1 MADIRLAKPAAGT
14 TQTVPS
20 APNGRFIF
28 DFPADAATLTRNGDD
43 LVLTFEDGS
52 SIQLQGFYTTYS
64 KEEMPSFQVEGV
76 EISGQDFFAALG
88 EDLMPAAGPAASS
101 ASRSGRYNEYGGSDL
116 LDGIDH
122 LGRLDIG
129 FDGGTQLATDTVEP
143 SAPEVDIDYDVTIAA
158 GPEAG
163 AVDLTVYEGGLAGG
177 SQVGQAATP
186 TTASGSLNINAP
198 DGVASIVIGDVVVYE
213 NGKLTG
219 NVVTTDEGTLAVTG
233 YDPVTGKL
241 DFSYTLDR
249 NTTEHDKSDPATD
262 TQISHDLTVTVT
274 DTDGDSDSTTITVN
288 VVDDAP
294 SISASDVTVTEGS
307 IATGEI
313 SYSYGADV
321 PAGST
326 VTVKGGTLV
335 DGTSNQWRVE
345 HGVVILNDDGT
356 FTFKADANIAET
368 VTSQEIVFQVT
379 DADGDVAED
388 TVTVTLEQAQAPGAQ
403 EGVQVD
409 EAALPVGSDPSSNA
423 EYAVVTVEGYTIIEG
438 GTGTHGSIAHVD
450 GQWVYTLAG
459 PVTGDIQNDGAQF
472 TGSDTVTITV
482 RDDNGNTF
490 TVDIPVSIKDDVP
503 SISASDVTVTEGSIA
518 TGEISYSYGA
528 DVPAGSTVTVKGG
541 TLVDGTSNQWRVE
554 HGVVILN
561 DDGTFTFK
569 ADANIAETVT
579 SQEIVFQVTDADG
592 DVAED
597 TVTVTLEQ
605 AQAPGAQE
613 GVQVD
618 EAALPV
624 GSDPSSNAE
633 YAVVTVEGYTII
645 EGGTGTHGSIAHVDG
660 QWVYTLAGP
669 VTGDIQN
676 DGAQF
681 TGSDTVAITV
691 RDDNGNTFT
700 VDIPV
705 SIKDDV
711 PSISASDVTVT
722 EGSIAT
728 GEISYSYGADVPAGS
743 TVTVK
748 GGTLVDGTSNQWR
761 VEHGVVILNDDGTF
775 TFKADANIAETVTSQ
790 EIVFQVTDADGDVA
804 EDTVTVTLEQAQ
816 APGAQEGVQV
826 DEAALP
832 VGSDP
837 SSNAEYAV
845 VTVEGYTIIEGGTG
859 THGSI
864 AHVDGQWVYT
874 LAGPVTGDIQNDG
887 AQFTGS
893 DTVAI
898 TVRDDNGNTFT
909 VDIPVS
915 IKDDVPSI
923 SASDVTVTEGSIA
936 TGEISY
942 SYGADVPAGST
953 VTVKGGT
960 LVDGT
965 SNQWRVEHGVV
976 ILNDDGTFTFKAD
989 ANIAETVTSQ
999 EIVFQVTD
1007 ADGDVAEDT
1016 VTVTLEQAQAP
1027 GAQEGVQVDEAALPV
1042 GSDPSSNAE
1051 YAVVT
1056 VEGYTIIE
1064 GGTGTHGSI
1073 AHVDGQWVYTL
1084 AGPVTGDIQND
1095 GAQFTGSDTVTITV
1109 QDEHGNTFEV
1119 EIPVDIRDDVP
1130 SITAS
1135 DMSSTVTPGSGAGNL
1150 KDGEAAD
1157 FTKEPGGQY
1166 LGSST
1171 KLEGWD
1177 GVTITAGKVHYNGSG
1192 NDVQI
1197 DQIDTNG
1204 SYSLKYSPYKNN
1216 GNAQSDWGLTVD
1228 AGKHNEEISIIDGN
1242 ASEAV
1247 IFDLGGQLAYGVTI
1261 DFGAFYNGEPGAEG
1275 TTQWDHVSEK
1285 ALVTFY
1291 RDGKI
1296 VGSTIVEGN
1305 SSTGTF
1311 TLNSS
1316 DVVLGGFDKVVI
1328 SAVDN
1333 RTDEYRDEHSFTIQ
1347 GIDFITKRDD
1357 PIIINEGKVTAES
1370 GADGFADD
1378 YQDANVKFDLGSM
1391 VNDLNE
1397 DGTSGTITVLVN
1409 GEEHTVDVKLS
1420 EGASG
1425 ESILT
1430 GTIQGGDQ
1438 LFTATLDK
1446 DGNWTMEQYEQF
1458 RVPGEGGESSN
1469 EFELTFKTEDADGD
1483 TGNVTVQVPL
1493 EVQVAS
1499 ENNTGAPISNNNDVI
1514 IIDGGDG
1521 VAGTVAAGDSGGM
1534 TEGQQVAANY
1544 NVCFILDTSGSM
1556 DEKVGDEPVWG
1567 WFDNRQTRLEVAVD
1581 SIENFVDS
1589 SIHNGDFVGTV
1600 NLAVVTF
1607 ESEYGETIDVSIKKE
1622 ANGSESYRLDDT
1634 TYTNFDQFKTA
1645 FEKKLDSLDANG
1657 GTNYEAGFSNA
1668 ARWFEDLGDASE
1680 ADGNITYFLSD
1691 GEPTYHDTS
1700 TKGGGNY
1707 ATEEDVTGA
1716 WNGYQKLLGSASG
1729 MQVNAIGFG
1738 GDLDENAMKTLAMLD
1753 NTGTSV
1759 SGVEGNQVADG
1770 YLYYGRQGDRQWRP
1784 TTGTTTGG
1792 NATQVTNGDGLS
1804 AAFESGFKPGT
1815 LASAGNDAITA
1826 ENSTSSAIT
1835 YGDVMNTDRL
1845 RYELLKIANSEAAL
1859 IAALPGYGS
1868 GMELFQWLESHGTDP
1883 ALKDTKFA
1891 GWTHD
1896 ATIKYMLE
1904 HAGELGYETRVAED
1918 GTAYLVKPDGTVL
1931 NMDGSEA
1938 TNVGLDSLTGRGG
1951 GDDTITG
1958 SSASDII
1965 YGQEGNDT
1973 IYGGSGHDTLYGGTG
1988 NDLLVGDNKPENL
2001 DDVTVEGIKELTE
2014 DVLDDFIK
2022 SVEGTDDDGNDQLF
2036 GGVGDDVL
2044 LGMGSDDYLDGGAGE
2059 DAIFGGAGNDIIV
2072 YDKADYL
2079 VSGGSGIDFMVS
2091 DDTGLTLDGLL
2102 SNTSSDK
2109 PLVSGIEVLLKGEDA
2124 LSLTSIKDLADR
2136 YGITLGV
2143 NEAGEEIL
2151 QLDDRWT
2158 KQDDGSY
2165 DFNGGAEADGGL
2177 TLETSLT
2184 PVETG
2189 DPASEAVQQQVFTLE
2204 HSNG

>member
-1 MADIRLAKPAAGT
+1 MNL
-14 TQTVPS
+14 
-20 APNGRFIF
+20 NG
-28 DFPADAATLTRNGDD
+28 
-43 LVLTFEDGS
+43 EDGVITVGGES
-52 SIQLQGFYTTYS
+52 GWKVTVTGDSAKVTGSVVTVNGVAVTVTEATQAADGTWTVNYS
-64 KEEMPSFQVEGV
+64 YE
-76 EISGQDFFAALG
+76 LG
-88 EDLMPAAGPAASS
+88 GDQQ
-101 ASRSGRYNEYGGSDL
+101 
-116 LDGIDH
+116 H
-122 LGRLDIG
+122 
-129 FDGGTQLATDTVEP
+129 
-143 SAPEVDIDYDVTIAA
+143 
-158 GPEAG
+158 
-163 AVDLTVYEGGLAGG
+163 
-177 SQVGQAATP
+177 ATP
-186 TTASGSLNINAP
+186 TT
-198 DGVASIVIGDVVVYE
+198 GDYHTD
-213 NGKLTG
+213 KLTG
-219 NVVTTDEGTLAVTG
+219 EIAISVTDATGDTAEGTL
-233 YDPVTGKL
+233 
-241 DFSYTLDR
+241 
-249 NTTEHDKSDPATD
+249 
-262 TQISHDLTVTVT
+262 TVEV
-274 DTDGDSDSTTITVN
+274 
-288 VVDDAP
+288 
-294 SISASDVTVTEGS
+294 
-307 IATGEI
+307 
-313 SYSYGADV
+313 
-321 PAGST
+321 
-326 VTVKGGTLV
+326 
-335 DGTSNQWRVE
+335 
-345 HGVVILNDDGT
+345 HDDGPT
-356 FTFKADANIAET
+356 
-368 VTSQEIVFQVT
+368 
-379 DADGDVAED
+379 
-388 TVTVTLEQAQAPGAQ
+388 
-403 EGVQVD
+403 
-409 EAALPVGSDPSSNA
+409 
-423 EYAVVTVEGYTIIEG
+423 
-438 GTGTHGSIAHVD
+438 
-450 GQWVYTLAG
+450 
-459 PVTGDIQNDGAQF
+459 
-472 TGSDTVTITV
+472 
-482 RDDNGNTF
+482 
-490 TVDIPVSIKDDVP
+490 
-503 SISASDVTVTEGSIA
+503 
-518 TGEISYSYGA
+518 
-528 DVPAGSTVTVKGG
+528 
-541 TLVDGTSNQWRVE
+541 
-554 HGVVILN
+554 
-561 DDGTFTFK
+561 
-569 ADANIAETVT
+569 
-579 SQEIVFQVTDADG
+579 
-592 DVAED
+592 
-597 TVTVTLEQ
+597 
-605 AQAPGAQE
+605 
-613 GVQVD
+613 
-618 EAALPV
+618 
-624 GSDPSSNAE
+624 
-633 YAVVTVEGYTII
+633 
-645 EGGTGTHGSIAHVDG
+645 
-660 QWVYTLAGP
+660 
-669 VTGDIQN
+669 
-676 DGAQF
+676 
-681 TGSDTVAITV
+681 
-691 RDDNGNTFT
+691 
-700 VDIPV
+700 
-705 SIKDDV
+705 
-711 PSISASDVTVT
+711 
-722 EGSIAT
+722 
-728 GEISYSYGADVPAGS
+728 
-743 TVTVK
+743 
-748 GGTLVDGTSNQWR
+748 
-761 VEHGVVILNDDGTF
+761 
-775 TFKADANIAETVTSQ
+775 
-790 EIVFQVTDADGDVA
+790 
-804 EDTVTVTLEQAQ
+804 
-816 APGAQEGVQV
+816 
-826 DEAALP
+826 
-832 VGSDP
+832 
-837 SSNAEYAV
+837 
-845 VTVEGYTIIEGGTG
+845 
-859 THGSI
+859 
-864 AHVDGQWVYT
+864 
-874 LAGPVTGDIQNDG
+874 
-887 AQFTGS
+887 
-893 DTVAI
+893 
-898 TVRDDNGNTFT
+898 
-909 VDIPVS
+909 
-915 IKDDVPSI
+915 
-923 SASDVTVTEGSIA
+923 
-936 TGEISY
+936 
-942 SYGADVPAGST
+942 
-953 VTVKGGT
+953 
-960 LVDGT
+960 
-965 SNQWRVEHGVV
+965 
-976 ILNDDGTFTFKAD
+976 
-989 ANIAETVTSQ
+989 
-999 EIVFQVTD
+999 
-1007 ADGDVAEDT
+1007 
-1016 VTVTLEQAQAP
+1016 
-1027 GAQEGVQVDEAALPV
+1027 
-1042 GSDPSSNAE
+1042 
-1051 YAVVT
+1051 
-1056 VEGYTIIE
+1056 
-1064 GGTGTHGSI
+1064 
-1073 AHVDGQWVYTL
+1073 
-1084 AGPVTGDIQND
+1084 
-1095 GAQFTGSDTVTITV
+1095 
-1109 QDEHGNTFEV
+1109 
-1119 EIPVDIRDDVP
+1119 
-1130 SITAS
+1130 ITAS
-1135 DMSSTVTPGSGAGNL
+1135 DMSTTLVPGGGAGNL
-1150 KDGEAAD
+1150 ENGEKAT
-1157 FTKEPGGQY
+1157 FTDKNDAGHIIAQ
-1166 LGSST
+1166 GSN
-1171 KLEGWD
+1171 LDGWD
-1177 GVTITAGKVHYNGSG
+1177 DVAMYAGKVTYTTDAVG
-1192 NDVQI
+1192 NTIIREDGL
-1197 DQIDTNG
+1197 DTPAG
-1204 SYSLKYSPYKNN
+1204 YQLQYSTYPTEEKPS
-1216 GNAQSDWGLTVD
+1216 SDWGLMVSSPDD
-1228 AGKHNEEISIIDGN
+1228 AQAWEINVSKNGQT
-1242 ASEAV
+1242 SEAV

-1261 DFGAFYNGEPGAEG
+1261 DFGAFYNGKPGAEG

-1291 RDGKI
+1291 RDGEI

-1333 RTDEYRDEHSFTIQ
+1333 RTAEYMDEHSFTIQ

-1556 DEKVGDEPVWG
+1556 DEKVGDEPVWR

>member
-20 APNGRFIF
+20 APDGRFIF

-43 LVLTFEDGS
+43 LVLSFEDGS
-52 SIQLQGFYTTYS
+52 SIRLQGFYTTYS

-88 EDLMPAAGPAASS
+88 EDLMPAAGPAAGSS
-101 ASRSGRYNEYGGSDL
+101 ASRGGRYNEYGGSDL

-129 FDGGTQLATDTVEP
+129 FDGATQLATDTVEP

-163 AVDLTVYEGGLAGG
+163 PVDLTVYEGGLAGG
-177 SQVGQAATP
+177 SQAGQAGTP
-186 TTASGSLNINAP
+186 TTASGSLTINAP
-198 DGVASIVIGDVVVYE
+198 DGVASIVIGGVVVFE
-213 NGKLTG
+213 NGKMTG

-233 YDPVTGKL
+233 YDPATGKL

-274 DTDGDSDSTTITVN
+274 DTDGTEVDSTITVN
-288 VVDDAP
+288 VVDDVP
-294 SISASDVTVTEGS
+294 SISAEGVTVTEG
-307 IATGEI
+307 GEASAAI
-313 SYSYGADV
+313 TPSYGADV

-326 VTVKGGTLV
+326 VTVKNGTYQESGDHAGSYEV
-335 DGTSNQWRVE
+335 ANGWVTISADGKSY
-345 HGVVILNDDGT
+345 T
-356 FTFKADANIAET
+356 FEAKPDIAPS
-368 VTSQEIVFQVT
+368 VTSENITFEIT
-379 DADGDVAED
+379 DADGDKSTTE
-388 TVTVTLEQAQAPGAQ
+388 VTVNLEQAQGPGQQTAI
-403 EGVQVD
+403 VVD
-409 EAALPVGSDPSSNA
+409 EAALDSVGSNPGSDA
-423 EYAVVTVEGYTIIEG
+423 EHAVVRVDGYTIIEG
-438 GTGTHGSIAHVD
+438 GTGAHGAITQVD
-450 GQWVYTLAG
+450 GQWVYTLTS
-459 PVTGDIQNDGAQF
+459 PVQGSVQDDGAQ
-472 TGSDTVTITV
+472 
-482 RDDNGNTF
+482 
-490 TVDIPVSIKDDVP
+490 
-503 SISASDVTVTEGSIA
+503 
-518 TGEISYSYGA
+518 
-528 DVPAGSTVTVKGG
+528 
-541 TLVDGTSNQWRVE
+541 L
-554 HGVVILN
+554 
-561 DDGTFTFK
+561 
-569 ADANIAETVT
+569 
-579 SQEIVFQVTDADG
+579 
-592 DVAED
+592 
-597 TVTVTLEQ
+597 
-605 AQAPGAQE
+605 
-613 GVQVD
+613 
-618 EAALPV
+618 
-624 GSDPSSNAE
+624 
-633 YAVVTVEGYTII
+633 
-645 EGGTGTHGSIAHVDG
+645 
-660 QWVYTLAGP
+660 
-669 VTGDIQN
+669 
-676 DGAQF
+676 
-681 TGSDTVAITV
+681 
-691 RDDNGNTFT
+691 
-700 VDIPV
+700 
-705 SIKDDV
+705 
-711 PSISASDVTVT
+711 
-722 EGSIAT
+722 
-728 GEISYSYGADVPAGS
+728 
-743 TVTVK
+743 
-748 GGTLVDGTSNQWR
+748 
-761 VEHGVVILNDDGTF
+761 
-775 TFKADANIAETVTSQ
+775 
-790 EIVFQVTDADGDVA
+790 
-804 EDTVTVTLEQAQ
+804 
-816 APGAQEGVQV
+816 
-826 DEAALP
+826 
-832 VGSDP
+832 
-837 SSNAEYAV
+837 
-845 VTVEGYTIIEGGTG
+845 
-859 THGSI
+859 
-864 AHVDGQWVYT
+864 
-874 LAGPVTGDIQNDG
+874 
-887 AQFTGS
+887 
-893 DTVAI
+893 
-898 TVRDDNGNTFT
+898 
-909 VDIPVS
+909 
-915 IKDDVPSI
+915 
-923 SASDVTVTEGSIA
+923 
-936 TGEISY
+936 
-942 SYGADVPAGST
+942 
-953 VTVKGGT
+953 
-960 LVDGT
+960 
-965 SNQWRVEHGVV
+965 
-976 ILNDDGTFTFKAD
+976 
-989 ANIAETVTSQ
+989 
-999 EIVFQVTD
+999 
-1007 ADGDVAEDT
+1007 
-1016 VTVTLEQAQAP
+1016 
-1027 GAQEGVQVDEAALPV
+1027 
-1042 GSDPSSNAE
+1042 
-1051 YAVVT
+1051 
-1056 VEGYTIIE
+1056 
-1064 GGTGTHGSI
+1064 
-1073 AHVDGQWVYTL
+1073 
-1084 AGPVTGDIQND
+1084 
-1095 GAQFTGSDTVTITV
+1095 TGSDTVTITV